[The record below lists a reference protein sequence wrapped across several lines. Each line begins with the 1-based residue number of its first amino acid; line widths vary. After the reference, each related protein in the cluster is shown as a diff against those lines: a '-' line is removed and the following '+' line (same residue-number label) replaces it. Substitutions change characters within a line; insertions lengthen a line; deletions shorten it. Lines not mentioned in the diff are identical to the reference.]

1 MGESHGFVKFLIKI
15 VFSEIEKCQQAGESS
30 AFCLGF
36 ATFGELV
43 HEVQDVVHG

>member
-1 MGESHGFVKFLIKI
+1 VNRKGCEIRIEI
-15 VFSEIEKCQQAGESS
+15 VFGEIEKCQQAGESS
-30 AFCLGF
+30 AFGLGF